1 MTLKRKQIAVILGL
15 ALAVSGVSA
24 FAEEDTEAVTDAVIM
39 LEEDQEQ
46 EQEESDII
54 IGEVKEVGDDSI
66 TLAVGDLPEDGEEN
80 GASEKAG
87 SEALENASEEV
98 TDADAAG
105 EDADTSADGES
116 TSAEKPELMLTG
128 EEKTVTV
135 AEDAT
140 ILLVDWE
147 TAKESLKALEDTQED
162 QTEDGT
168 EAAADG
174 EAAEETES
182 AAAEDGTEAETA
194 ENAEAADDADA
205 GTEALTDAEELALT
219 DITEGDILA
228 IQLDEDGNAVQI
240 MVVQQS

>member
-1 MTLKRKQIAVILGL
+1 M
-15 ALAVSGVSA
+15 
-24 FAEEDTEAVTDAVIM
+24 
-39 LEEDQEQ
+39 
-46 EQEESDII
+46 
-54 IGEVKEVGDDSI
+54 
-66 TLAVGDLPEDGEEN
+66 PEDGEEN
-80 GASEKAG
+80 GASEEDGA
-87 SEALENASEEV
+87 ETLEDASEEV
-98 TDADAAG
+98 TDTDAAGEDTDTAADADAAG
-105 EDADTSADGES
+105 EDADTAVDEEG
-116 TSAEKPELMLTG
+116 TSAGNPELTLTG

-147 TAKESLKALEDTQED
+147 TAKESLKALEDTREG
-162 QTEDGT
+162 QTEDDT

-194 ENAEAADDADA
+194 ENAEAADEADV

>member
-46 EQEESDII
+46 EESDII

-80 GASEKAG
+80 GASEEAG
-87 SEALENASEEV
+87 AEALEDASEEV

-147 TAKESLKALEDTQED
+147 TAKESLKALEDTQEG

-182 AAAEDGTEAETA
+182 AAAEDGTEAKTA
-194 ENAEAADDADA
+194 ENAEAADEADA

>member
-24 FAEEDTEAVTDAVIM
+24 FAEEDTEAVTEAVIM
-39 LEEDQEQ
+39 LEEDQ

-80 GASEKAG
+80 GASEEAG
-87 SEALENASEEV
+87 AEALEDASEEV
-98 TDADAAG
+98 T
-105 EDADTSADGES
+105 DADTSADGES

-147 TAKESLKALEDTQED
+147 TAKESLKALEDTQEG
-162 QTEDGT
+162 QTEDNT
-168 EAAADG
+168 EAAVKPQKQQKAQQQR
-174 EAAEETES
+174 
-182 AAAEDGTEAETA
+182 TA
-194 ENAEAADDADA
+194 QKPKLQRTRRLRMKQTRERKR
-205 GTEALTDAEELALT
+205 
-219 DITEGDILA
+219 
-228 IQLDEDGNAVQI
+228 
-240 MVVQQS
+240 

>member
-24 FAEEDTEAVTDAVIM
+24 FAEEDTEAVTEAVIM
-39 LEEDQEQ
+39 LEEDQ

-80 GASEKAG
+80 GASEEAG
-87 SEALENASEEV
+87 AEALEDASEEV
-98 TDADAAG
+98 T
-105 EDADTSADGES
+105 DADTSADGES

-147 TAKESLKALEDTQED
+147 TAKESLKALEDTQEG
-162 QTEDGT
+162 QTEDNT

-174 EAAEETES
+174 EAAEATEG

-194 ENAEAADDADA
+194 ENAETADEADA

>member
-24 FAEEDTEAVTDAVIM
+24 FAEEDTEAVTEAVIM
-39 LEEDQEQ
+39 LEEDQ

-66 TLAVGDLPEDGEEN
+66 TLAVGDLPEYGEEN
-80 GASEKAG
+80 GASEEAG
-87 SEALENASEEV
+87 AEALEDASEEV
-98 TDADAAG
+98 TDA
-105 EDADTSADGES
+105 DADTSADGES

-128 EEKTVTV
+128 EEKNVTV

>member
-46 EQEESDII
+46 EKSDII

-66 TLAVGDLPEDGEEN
+66 TLAVGALPEDGEEN
-80 GASEKAG
+80 GASEEAG
-87 SEALENASEEV
+87 SEALEDAAEEV
-98 TDADAAG
+98 TDADTAG
-105 EDADTSADGES
+105 EDADTATDGES
-116 TSAEKPELMLTG
+116 ASAEKPELMLTG
-128 EEKTVTV
+128 EEKNVTV

-147 TAKESLKALEDTQED
+147 TAKESLKALEDSQEG

-194 ENAEAADDADA
+194 ENAEAADEADA